1 MSLEDISRTNNL
13 EIEKTNIQNIKKKK
27 KSLVNVI
34 CSIDL
39 FM

>member
-27 KSLVNVI
+27 FL
-34 CSIDL
+34 
-39 FM
+39 